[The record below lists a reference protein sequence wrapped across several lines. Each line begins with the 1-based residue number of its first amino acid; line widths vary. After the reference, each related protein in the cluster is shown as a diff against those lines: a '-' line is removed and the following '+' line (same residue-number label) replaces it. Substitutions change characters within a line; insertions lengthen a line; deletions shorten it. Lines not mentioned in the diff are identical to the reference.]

1 MRAYEDSLQRLGI
14 ARVDVLLVHDL
25 DRLVHGPSYEA
36 HLSDFVTGGYQ
47 ALRDLR
53 NDGKVRAIGSGVN
66 APGQIPLFL
75 DLFELDMFLVA
86 GPYTL
91 LDQGILDSELARCV
105 RDGVSV
111 VIGAPFRYGILATG
125 TRRYQPGP
133 FPLSDSELDRTR
145 RIETICE
152 ELGVAL
158 AGAALQ
164 FPLGH
169 EAVASVLFGATDG
182 DQLRQTISYFRA
194 PVPDALWGQ
203 LRADGLIADNA
214 PTPAQGQ

>member
-1 MRAYEDSLQRLGI
+1 M
-14 ARVDVLLVHDL
+14 
-25 DRLVHGPSYEA
+25 P
-36 HLSDFVTGGYQ
+36 
-47 ALRDLR
+47 
-53 NDGKVRAIGSGVN
+53 
-66 APGQIPLFL
+66 
-75 DLFELDMFLVA
+75 
-86 GPYTL
+86 
-91 LDQGILDSELARCV
+91 
-105 RDGVSV
+105 
-111 VIGAPFRYGILATG
+111 
-125 TRRYQPGP
+125 
-133 FPLSDSELDRTR
+133 
-145 RIETICE
+145 
-152 ELGVAL
+152 L